1 MVHVTTKHMF
11 LAADAFNETFLDI
24 VAAAAVVDAVVVAV
38 VSAGPVVVS

>member
-11 LAADAFNETFLDI
+11 LAADAFNETFLDN
-24 VAAAAVVDAVVVAV
+24 VAAAAAVDAVVAV